1 MTLNNYKKYMIF
13 QINQK
18 YKKPNKSDVLEFQN
32 ISVSMIS
39 DSMGNLNTMDSGIN
53 MMFKDKKVCG
63 PAITVTTRTGD
74 FLSVLKALEIS
85 TKGDVLVIDSNS
97 SPDTANWGE
106 ITTMEAKIRK
116 LAGVVIDGF
125 IRDYKEISEMNFSV
139 FARGTS
145 PRVANRNN
153 LGEVNVSINCG
164 GAVVNAGDLVVGD
177 SDGVIVI
184 PKNKVKEVLKQ
195 TKILLKYEEK
205 LKKYIN
211 EGGNQVDYFK
221 LDKLRNNLLT
231 NYNKL

>member
-1 MTLNNYKKYMIF
+1 MIF
-13 QINQK
+13 QINK
-18 YKKPNKSDVLEFQN
+18 KFKKPNKSDVLEFQN

-63 PAITVTTRTGD
+63 PAVTVTTRTGD

-85 TKGDVLVIDSNS
+85 TKGDVIVIDSNS

-106 ITTMEAKIRK
+106 ITTMEAKYKQLSGI
-116 LAGVVIDGF
+116 VIDGF
-125 IRDYKEISEMNFSV
+125 FRDYNEISEMDFPI

-177 SDGVIVI
+177 SDGVVVI
-184 PKNKVKEVLKQ
+184 PTNKVKEVLVQ
-195 TKILLKYEEK
+195 TKKLLKYEEK
-205 LKKYIN
+205 IKKYIT

-221 LDKLRNNLLT
+221 LDKLRNNLLK